1 MGCKGIEMKRL
12 DNIDWHYTPAAKTN
26 ILETLR
32 KVGFEPPSEDK
43 RFQEKWARYRNAMA
57 INESKTN

>member
-1 MGCKGIEMKRL
+1 MRKL
-12 DNIDWHYTPAAKTN
+12 DNIDWHYTPSAKTN

-32 KVGFEPPSEDK
+32 KCGFEPPSEDK

-57 INESKTN
+57 INETKQS

>member
-1 MGCKGIEMKRL
+1 MRRL
-12 DNIDWHYTPAAKTN
+12 DNIDFKYTPAAKTN

-43 RFQEKWARYRNAMA
+43 RFQEKWARYRNALA
-57 INESKTN
+57 INETKQS

>member
-1 MGCKGIEMKRL
+1 MRKI
-12 DNIDWHYTPAAKTN
+12 DNIDWRYVPASKTN

-43 RFQEKWARYRNAMA
+43 RYQDKWARYRNALA
-57 INESKTN
+57 INEGNTK